1 MPRKNDFDYFDC
13 FVSMVDH
20 CCSAASLLADCLE
33 HYNPDV
39 LSQKIVEMHSI
50 EHAADLIKHDLLE
63 HLAREFISPIERED
77 ILTLSQHIDDVTD
90 AIEDVLLR
98 MYMFRIHTLRPQ
110 TLEFSQLIVKCCA
123 SMKKMMEEFKHFRKS
138 NSIKDH
144 VVEINRLEEVGD
156 HLYTEAMHSLFEPG
170 NDPLQVMAW
179 VEAFDHLEICCD
191 ACEDVAD
198 VVESV
203 IMKNS

>member
-1 MPRKNDFDYFDC
+1 MSTP
-13 FVSMVDH
+13 
-20 CCSAASLLADCLE
+20 
-33 HYNPDV
+33 
-39 LSQKIVEMHSI
+39 
-50 EHAADLIKHDLLE
+50 ADLIKHDLLE

-110 TLEFSQLIVKCCA
+110 TLEFSKLIVKCCA
-123 SMKKMMEEFKHFRKS
+123 SMKKMMEEFKHFRRS

-156 HLYTEAMHSLFEPG
+156 HLYTEAMAQ
-170 NDPLQVMAW
+170 PLRAW
-179 VEAFDHLEICCD
+179 
-191 ACEDVAD
+191 
-198 VVESV
+198 
-203 IMKNS
+203 K